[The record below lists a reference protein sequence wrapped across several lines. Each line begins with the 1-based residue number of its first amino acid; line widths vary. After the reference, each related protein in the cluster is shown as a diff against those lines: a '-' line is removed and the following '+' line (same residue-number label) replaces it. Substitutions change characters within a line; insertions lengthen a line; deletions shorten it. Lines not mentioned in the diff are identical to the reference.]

1 MVLEEAP
8 VLFMALEEVVVQF
21 PELAEP
27 IANLTKMMKI
37 VGGLFGVYLILWIV
51 AFIYNIRKGVLLRR
65 IIRRL
70 DVLDGKIDK
79 LSRKRK

>member
-8 VLFMALEEVVVQF
+8 VLFMALEELVVQF

-27 IANLTKMMKI
+27 IANLTGILKI
-37 VGGLFGVYLILWIV
+37 LGGLFGVYLILWVI
-51 AFIYNIRKGVLLRR
+51 AFVFNIRKGILLKR
-65 IIRRL
+65 IIKRL
-70 DVLDGKIDK
+70 EVLEGKIDG